1 VITGVTGILEARGPD
16 WVQVKVGGSV
26 SLQVFVP
33 STTIEDLGDPG
44 DEVHLHTRLYIRDDE
59 VVLYGFSTPEALH
72 LFQMLNSVTGVGPRT
87 ALALLS
93 SLGHQSLAIALA
105 TGDLATLTRAPGVG
119 KKTAGRLVL
128 ELKGKL
134 EKELA
139 EVSTPV
145 VVGNNDGDIISA
157 LMALGYSAAES
168 RRVVASLGSVG
179 QLSLEEKIRRALQQ
193 LAGGS

>member
-1 VITGVTGILEARGPD
+1 
-16 WVQVKVGGSV
+16 
-26 SLQVFVP
+26 
-33 STTIEDLGDPG
+33 
-44 DEVHLHTRLYIRDDE
+44 
-59 VVLYGFSTPEALH
+59 
-72 LFQMLNSVTGVGPRT
+72 
-87 ALALLS
+87 
-93 SLGHQSLAIALA
+93 
-105 TGDLATLTRAPGVG
+105 
-119 KKTAGRLVL
+119 VL